1 VSKCIDENN
10 VAVRFVDYGDLTM
23 MNIADIQPLWSQ
35 FRLLPYQAITA
46 RLANIRPAEVDWRP
60 EDTVWFS
67 NRVADK
73 PFVSLVK
80 KAGLS
85 LEACPEVELELV
97 LVDTSLPDLDRYIEQ
112 ELIEAGRALPL
123 TASDSGD
130 A

>member
-23 MNIADIQPLWSQ
+23 MNTAELQPLWSQ
-35 FRLLPYQAITA
+35 FRRLPYQAITA

-73 PFVSLVK
+73 PFVSLIK
-80 KAGLS
+80 KAGLG
-85 LEACPEVELELV
+85 PNEVELELV
-97 LVDTSLPDLDRYIEQ
+97 LVDTSLPDQDRYIEQ
-112 ELIEAGRALPL
+112 ELLEAGRALPL
-123 TASDSGD
+123 SASEAGD
-130 A
+130 N